1 MVNQVLFFFESIFYL
16 FILLL
21 VLNWNP
27 QTKNKHR
34 KPSCL

>member
-27 QTKNKHR
+27 QTKK
-34 KPSCL
+34 